1 MGKVE
6 MPRCADARGGVRS
19 LPTDGSPNIG
29 GYSNCGGLSQA
40 LTARSECYAALVLS
54 LLHLDATWWRHVLGT
69 KPNGRE
75 RMGWYPGGAP
85 YTHFFILHTVI

>member
-40 LTARSECYAALVLS
+40 LTARSECYAALVFVFAAFGCNLV
-54 LLHLDATWWRHVLGT
+54 ATRLGD
-69 KPNGRE
+69 
-75 RMGWYPGGAP
+75 
-85 YTHFFILHTVI
+85 

>member
-1 MGKVE
+1 MCGCK
-6 MPRCADARGGVRS
+6 RRWRS

-29 GYSNCGGLSQA
+29 GILITEALSQA

-54 LLHLDATWWRHVLGT
+54 VLLLDATWWRHVQGT

-75 RMGWYPGGAP
+75 RRGGNP
-85 YTHFFILHTVI
+85 RGGPLHTFYKLHTVT